1 MKMSFTY
8 LPTEILYLI
17 EDYLHSASDLFSL
30 IRTSR
35 RFYDVLR
42 SELYKKNVKSD
53 GGSAIVWYARQGNDV
68 GVRGMLAAGADVNIR
83 PLSRDQSTALI
94 VAITHK
100 HATIVKTLLENG
112 AAPDAADL
120 RSKRP
125 LTLAASARSD
135 PIITQLLLDHGAKPG
150 AIASDKRAPLLEAI
164 LSNQESKAAMLLK
177 YGADAKVI
185 EFRDRRNLLHVAAV
199 KNASPTLLGVLIKS
213 GISVESRD
221 FHGRTPLQAAVE
233 HSCTRAVRVLLQH
246 GADPN
251 AKNERNGRSA
261 LFCAACPKNSR
272 SDNKTI
278 IRTLVTYGAKVDA
291 RGPGNQT
298 ALLYAISKGAKKQ
311 AQELIEVGASIHAR
325 NLDAESILHLAA
337 SSFVVTPDIITWLVE
352 NGADINWI
360 GGKQHETPLFY
371 AIARS
376 KYSSPNVK
384 SMAGIM
390 LSLGSDANFRNI
402 DGMTPLSFAARQ
414 CSISLSELLIQYGA
428 SVNSMDMQ
436 KKTPL
441 HHVFDSKYESA
452 SAKREMVSF
461 LIRFGA
467 AVNSR
472 DANGYTPLH
481 KAVATGWTWEIVGD
495 LLNAGADRCVMSDDG
510 KFPYDMIPDGPW
522 AETQRLI
529 LRHYPA

>member
-35 RFYDVLR
+35 RFYDVLK

-125 LTLAASARSD
+125 LTLAASERSD

-177 YGADAKVI
+177 YGADAKLI

-251 AKNERNGRSA
+251 AKNERNGLSA

-278 IRTLVTYGAKVDA
+278 IRTLVT
-291 RGPGNQT
+291 
-298 ALLYAISKGAKKQ
+298 GAKKQ

-325 NLDAESILHLAA
+325 NLDTESILHLAA

-384 SMAGIM
+384 SMASIM

-414 CSISLSELLIQYGA
+414 CSISLSELLIQHGA